1 MSTMFVVKA
10 RESAIE
16 NFFNVAKARIQEY
29 RAEKAASDGRHHYGE
44 TERQLVALLAQTQR
58 DFRSS
63 LCDSFNTAQALD
75 KLLDLISRTNVYL
88 SYGRGKVN
96 ISVVEMIA
104 IWVTKML
111 WMFGL
116 GEGNF
121 TKETIGWGK
130 VDAEGESED
139 KETIL
144 LPYLEAL
151 STFRDNIRQLAIAK
165 ASPQEILTLCDKLRD
180 QDLIPLGIGLD
191 DQDDGK
197 ALIKFV
203 NPKVLI
209 RQRDERFIAVG
220 EKAARKAAA
229 ADAERGKK
237 RIRMEKGK
245 TPPTEM
251 FKPPNVPEGTYSTW
265 DDKGLPLKDGD
276 GADLSKA
283 RSKKVAK
290 EWEIQRKAH
299 EDYLVWLKEEEAAN
313 NDDF

>member
-1 MSTMFVVKA
+1 M
-10 RESAIE
+10 
-16 NFFNVAKARIQEY
+16 
-29 RAEKAASDGRHHYGE
+29 EKAASDGRHHYGE
-44 TERQLVALLAQTQR
+44 AERQVVALLASTQR
-58 DFRSS
+58 DFRAA
-63 LCDSFNTAQALD
+63 LCDSFNTPQALD
-75 KLLDLISRTNVYL
+75 KLLELISRTNVYL

-96 ISVVEMIA
+96 MSVVEMVA
-104 IWVTKML
+104 LWVTKML

-130 VDAEGESED
+130 IDAEGESED
-139 KETIL
+139 KETLL
-144 LPYLEAL
+144 LPFLDVL
-151 STFRDNIRQLAIAK
+151 SGFRDSVRQLAINK

-209 RQRDERFIAVG
+209 RQRDERFIAVA
-220 EKAARKAAA
+220 EKAARKAATA
-229 ADAERGKK
+229 EAERGKK

-251 FKPPNVPEGTYSTW
+251 FKPPNVPEGTYKSW
-265 DDKGLPLKDGD
+265 DDKGLPLTDGQ
-276 GADLSKA
+276 GAELSKA
-283 RSKKVAK
+283 KSKKLGK
-290 EWEIQRKAH
+290 EWEIQRKLH
-299 EDYLVWLKEEEAAN
+299 EDYLVWLKEEEV